1 MQKYLITTSEV
12 STLSRGMSVHV
23 DEDKIETYIRESE
36 SIDIKSALGDAL
48 YLDVKE
54 HPEKYELLLDGGTY
68 EDKCGEK
75 KMFMGI
81 KTALAYYT
89 YARIVKN
96 GDGNVTRYGF
106 VQKEEEY
113 SSLTGIKEKV
123 MAYDDAFSIANRYLK
138 ECVRFLQDKK
148 KDYPLYRGNGKIKA
162 NRIVFKVLGN

>member
-1 MQKYLITTSEV
+1 MQQYLITTLEV
-12 STLSRGMSVHV
+12 ADLSRSMSVHV
-23 DEDKIETYIRESE
+23 DEDKIDTYIRESE

-54 HPEKYELLLDGGTY
+54 NPEKYKLLLDGGTY

-75 KMFMGI
+75 KIFMGI

-106 VQKEEEY
+106 VHKEDEY
-113 SSLTGIKEKV
+113 SSRPDIKEKV
-123 MAYDDAFSIANRYLK
+123 MAYNDAFSIADRYLK
-138 ECVRFLQDKK
+138 ECVRFLEEKND
-148 KDYPLYRGNGKIKA
+148 DYPLYKGNGKIKA
-162 NRIVFKVLGN
+162 NRTVFRILGD

>member
-1 MQKYLITTSEV
+1 MQQYLITTHDV
-12 STLSRGMSVHV
+12 SSLSRGMSVHV

-54 HPEKYELLLDGGTY
+54 NPEKYKLLLDGGIY

-75 KMFMGI
+75 KIFMGI

-96 GDGNVTRYGF
+96 NDLNVTRYGF
-106 VQKEEEY
+106 VQKEDEY
-113 SSLTGIKEKV
+113 SSRPDMKEKV
-123 MAYDDAFSIANRYLK
+123 MAYNDAFSIADRYLK
-138 ECVRFLQDKK
+138 ECVMFLDERKEE
-148 KDYPLYRGNGKIKA
+148 YPLYKGNGKIKA
-162 NRIVFKVLGN
+162 NRTVFRILGD

>member
-1 MQKYLITTSEV
+1 M
-12 STLSRGMSVHV
+12 SRGMSVHV

-54 HPEKYELLLDGGTY
+54 HPGKYELLLDGGTY
-68 EDKCGEK
+68 EDKRGEK
-75 KMFMGI
+75 KMLMGI

-106 VQKEEEY
+106 VHKEDEY
-113 SSLTGIKEKV
+113 SSLTDIKEKV
-123 MAYDDAFSIANRYLK
+123 MAYDDAFSIADRYLK
-138 ECVRFLQDKK
+138 ECVMFLEDKK
-148 KDYPLYRGNGKIKA
+148 NDYPLYKGNGKIKA
-162 NRIVFKVLGN
+162 NRTVYRVLGD

>member
-106 VQKEEEY
+106 VQKEDQY
-113 SSLTGIKEKV
+113 SSLTDIKEKV
-123 MAYDDAFSIANRYLK
+123 MAYDEAFSIANRYLK
-138 ECVRFLQDKK
+138 ECVRFLQNKK

>member
-1 MQKYLITTSEV
+1 
-12 STLSRGMSVHV
+12 MSVHI

-36 SIDIKSALGDAL
+36 SIDIKSALGDEL

-54 HPEKYELLLDGGTY
+54 HSEKYELLLYGGTY
-68 EDKCGEK
+68 EDNRGEK

-106 VQKEEEY
+106 VQKEDEY
-113 SSLTGIKEKV
+113 SSRPDIKEKV
-123 MAYDDAFSIANRYLK
+123 MAYNDAFSIADRYLK
-138 ECVRFLQDKK
+138 ECVLFLNEKNDE
-148 KDYPLYRGNGKIKA
+148 YPLYKGLGMMKV
-162 NRIVFKVLGN
+162 NRIKSKLIGD

>member
-1 MQKYLITTSEV
+1 MQQYLITTHDV
-12 STLSRGMSVHV
+12 SSLSRGMSVHV

-54 HPEKYELLLDGGTY
+54 NPEKYKLLLDGGIY

-75 KMFMGI
+75 KIFMGI

-106 VQKEEEY
+106 VHKEDEY
-113 SSLTGIKEKV
+113 SSRPDIKEKV
-123 MAYDDAFSIANRYLK
+123 MAYNDAFSIADRYLK
-138 ECVRFLQDKK
+138 ECVRFLEEKK
-148 KDYPLYRGNGKIKA
+148 DDYPLYKGNGKIKA
-162 NRIVFKVLGN
+162 NRTVFRILGD

>member
-1 MQKYLITTSEV
+1 MQKYLITTLEV

-68 EDKCGEK
+68 EDKRGEK
-75 KMFMGI
+75 KILMGI

-113 SSLTGIKEKV
+113 SSLTDIKEKV
-123 MAYDDAFSIANRYLK
+123 MAYDDAFSIADRYLK
-138 ECVRFLQDKK
+138 ECVMFLEDKK
-148 KDYPLYRGNGKIKA
+148 NDYPLYKGNGKIKA
-162 NRIVFKVLGN
+162 NRTVYRVLGD

>member
-1 MQKYLITTSEV
+1 MQQYLITTHDV
-12 STLSRGMSVHV
+12 SSLSRGMSVHV

-54 HPEKYELLLDGGTY
+54 NPEKYKLLLDGGTY

-75 KMFMGI
+75 KIFMGI

-96 GDGNVTRYGF
+96 GDFNVTRYGLM
-106 VQKEEEY
+106 QKEDEY
-113 SSLTGIKEKV
+113 SSRPDIKEKV
-123 MAYDDAFSIANRYLK
+123 MAYNDAFSIADRYLK
-138 ECVRFLQDKK
+138 ECVWFLEEKK
-148 KDYPLYRGNGKIKA
+148 DDYPLYKETEKLKQIGLYLE
-162 NRIVFKVLGN
+162 F

>member
-1 MQKYLITTSEV
+1 MQEYLITTSEV

-48 YLDVKE
+48 YLDVKDN
-54 HPEKYELLLDGGTY
+54 PDKYKLLLEGGIYEGKDGKQLLTGL
-68 EDKCGEK
+68 
-75 KMFMGI
+75 

-106 VQKEEEY
+106 VQKENEY
-113 SSLTGIKEKV
+113 SSHIEFKEKV
-123 MAYDDAFSIANRYLK
+123 MAYDDAFSIADRYLK

-148 KDYPLYRGNGKIKA
+148 DDYPLYRGNGKIKA
-162 NRIVFKVLGN
+162 NRTVYRVLGE